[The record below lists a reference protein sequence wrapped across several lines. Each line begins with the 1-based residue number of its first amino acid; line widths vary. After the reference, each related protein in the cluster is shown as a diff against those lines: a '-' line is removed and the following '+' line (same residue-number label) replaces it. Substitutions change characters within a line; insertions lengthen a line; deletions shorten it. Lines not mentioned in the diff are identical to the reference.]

1 MAEHSLLSER
11 STQYGNSRSPSVYS
25 QNCET
30 GIARIPSDS
39 AFTDNNIAR
48 SPCGT
53 ALNDSKIQ
61 SEELIIHNDVE
72 LADEVLDILGEGP
85 QEKDKHSFVIHSALA
100 SRWNHILTNGI
111 SETEF
116 SSLIT
121 KYKLPNNCDM
131 LSPPVLNPE
140 TKTIIPQ
147 NIQKK
152 DDAYIKFQTTLGT
165 GIAALGM
172 GIDNILSDSKNL
184 PLTYKEVLLPCLS
197 DAGRLLTNFFHD
209 LSMARRSFIYP
220 YMNKNTKELL

>member
-1 MAEHSLLSER
+1 MKNFIVKHKKHRSRSRSRSRAERTVDPSRQHRKHSTLVAEHSLLSER

-85 QEKDKHSFVIHSALA
+85 QEKDKHSFIIHSALA

-147 NIQKK
+147 N
-152 DDAYIKFQTTLGT
+152 TMHT
-165 GIAALGM
+165 
-172 GIDNILSDSKNL
+172 
-184 PLTYKEVLLPCLS
+184 
-197 DAGRLLTNFFHD
+197 
-209 LSMARRSFIYP
+209 
-220 YMNKNTKELL
+220 